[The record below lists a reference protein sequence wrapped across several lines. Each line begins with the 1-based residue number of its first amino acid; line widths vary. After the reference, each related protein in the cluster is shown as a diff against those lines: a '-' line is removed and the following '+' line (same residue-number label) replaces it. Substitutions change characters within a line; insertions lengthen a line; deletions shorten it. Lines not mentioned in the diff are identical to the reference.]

1 MRNYYTLDIECFY
14 SQEYSLSRMTT
25 EAYVRS
31 PLFETIGIAVKVN
44 DNPAEWFSGT
54 HEEIKAWL
62 TAFDLGNGF
71 VIMHNSAFDGAVLEW
86 LYDIHP
92 GAYADTLSMANALVG
107 VSQSVSLK
115 NLAVL
120 FGIGE
125 KGTEVLDAK
134 GKHLADFSAKELVS
148 YGEYCKNDVEL
159 TYLLFKAM
167 LNGFMSADIKHV
179 LPNGYPRAELKLIDT
194 TIKMFTRPTLVL
206 DTEVLQNHLWD
217 VQEKKRDL
225 INSLMKSLGATSVQG
240 LQAQLNSNPQ
250 FAQLLRERGV
260 EPPMKTSATTGKET
274 YAFAKTDEEFQ
285 LLADHENP
293 EVQALYNARIGTKST
308 IEETRTEKFLDV
320 ASRGTFPIPLKYS
333 GASVSQRWSGFD
345 LNVQNLPRKSPLRAG
360 ICAPKGYKLIIVDLS
375 NIELRLGLWLAG
387 QDDKVDLIRQG
398 VDLYKDLAALVFNVP
413 YESMAKDSME
423 RTIGK
428 VISLAGIY
436 GTSGAKT
443 KEIMRI
449 QAKVNTPLED
459 AKAWIDL
466 YRRQYYRVVQAWQE
480 GESVL
485 QALINGN
492 TFNYLRDGIIRVE
505 NGMMHKPNGMVL
517 TYPNLRR
524 ELHNGKQ
531 EYRYDNRGGYVQG
544 AGLPK
549 FDKVYSSK
557 VYQRCV
563 QSLARDIMAVQM
575 AEISK
580 KHTIVN
586 TVHDEL
592 WILAKESEAEA
603 ALADVITCMTTPPS
617 WCVTLPLGAEGGIGD
632 NYADAK

>member
-1 MRNYYTLDIECFY
+1 MKLLTVDFETFY
-14 SQEYSLSRMTT
+14 SQEFSLTRLTT

-31 PLFETIGIAVKVN
+31 PEFETIGVSVKV
-44 DNPAEWFSGT
+44 DDAPAEWFSGT
-54 HEEIKAWL
+54 HREIKAIL
-62 TAFDLGNGF
+62 QLFDF
-71 VIMHNSAFDGAVLEW
+71 ENSAMLAQNTHFDGAILEW

-92 GAYADTLSMANALVG
+92 KRYFDTLSMANALVG
-107 VSQSVSLK
+107 VSESVSLK
-115 NLAVL
+115 NLAIL
-120 FGIGE
+120 FGTGE
-125 KGTEVLDAK
+125 KGTAVQDAK
-134 GKHLADFSAKELVS
+134 GKHLADFSTGELVS
-148 YGEYCKNDVEL
+148 YGDYCINDVEQ
-159 TYLLFKAM
+159 THAIFKAM
-167 LNGFMSADIKHV
+167 LNGFTGTDLRHI
-179 LPNGYPRAELKLIDT
+179 LPNGYPMAELKLIDT

-206 DTEVLQNHLWD
+206 DAEVLQNHLWD

-225 INSLMKSLGATSVQG
+225 INSLMTSLGVISVHG
-240 LQAQLNSNPQ
+240 LQRQLNSNPQ
-250 FAQLLRERGV
+250 FAALLRERGV
-260 EPPMKTSATTGKET
+260 EPPMKTSPTTGKET
-274 YAFAKTDEEFQ
+274 YAFAKTDEAF
-285 LLADHENP
+285 LALTEHDDP
-293 EVQALYNARIGTKST
+293 EIQALCLARLGTKST

-387 QDDKVDLIRQG
+387 QDDKVELIRQG
-398 VDLYKDLAALVFNVP
+398 VDLYKDLASTVFKIP
-413 YESMAKDSME
+413 YDDIAKDSME
-423 RTIGK
+423 RTVGK

-466 YRRQYYRVVQAWQE
+466 YRRQYFKVKNAWE
-480 GESVL
+480 DGEIAL
-485 QALINGN
+485 QALING
-492 TFNYLRDGIIRVE
+492 TTYNYLRDGVIRIE
-505 NGMMHKPNGMVL
+505 RGMMIKPNGMIL

-524 ELHNGKQ
+524 ENHDGKM

-544 AGLPK
+544 VGLPK

-563 QSLARDIMAVQM
+563 QSLARDIMAAQM

-580 KHTIVN
+580 NHTIVN

-592 WILAKESEAEA
+592 WVLAKESEAESV
-603 ALADVITCMTTPPS
+603 LADVIGCMTTPPS
-617 WCVTLPLGAEGGIGD
+617 WCLSLPLGAEGGVGD
-632 NYADAK
+632 NYADSK